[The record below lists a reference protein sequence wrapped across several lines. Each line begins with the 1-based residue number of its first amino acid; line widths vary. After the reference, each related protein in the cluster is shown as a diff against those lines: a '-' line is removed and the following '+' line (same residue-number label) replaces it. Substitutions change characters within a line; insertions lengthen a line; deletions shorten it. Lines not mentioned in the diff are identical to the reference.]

1 MNIYVGNLSYR
12 ATEDDLRQAFE
23 MYGEVASVAIVKD
36 RDTGRSK
43 GFGFI
48 EMPDDGEAQEAIDG
62 LDGTELVGRAIT
74 VNQARPRQD
83 RRGGR
88 ERGGRDRRGRDRRG
102 RDDR

>member
-1 MNIYVGNLSYR
+1 VNIYVGNLSYQ

-23 MYGEVASVAIVKD
+23 AFGEVSSVSIVKD

-43 GFGFI
+43 GFGFV
-48 EMPDDGEAQEAIDG
+48 EMPDDGEAQAALDG
-62 LDGTELVGRAIT
+62 LNGTDLGGRPLT

-88 ERGGRDRRGRDRRG
+88 ERGGRERRGRDE
-102 RDDR
+102 RDSW